1 MSMDVDVQ
9 SQYDSVSANMDDT
22 DIFDVPMPLVLLLLE
37 RFSSRFKILSG
48 LDNYRLAILEAKPN
62 TFLIPH
68 HWDAD
73 VVVIIV
79 KGKATINL
87 VRNDNRESYNL
98 ECGDIARIPAGPMI
112 YLVNRDD
119 NENLQIVTLFRT
131 ISTPGHVSKF
141 FSASSEDGESFYT
154 AFSNEILEAAL
165 NTPKD
170 KRMLGEKRKGV
181 MREASKEQI
190 KAMSEQASSSSKGGR
205 WWSIHKSF
213 IIPLGHVFTVVAS
226 EKENLQIIVFRINTQ
241 DNKRNFTARKEHNL
255 AVSTLTIATAVPRP
269 GLLQAFKSNP
279 LSPSEQYLLL
289 HLDSR
294 VENQRIEYYYTV
306 SEPCCEL
313 SFAPSGLGFCG
324 VAVGTGP
331 VAPLGELLNIHYT
344 ARFADGTVFDSNYK
358 SAR

>member
-1 MSMDVDVQ
+1 MVRDILIRVMSTVPLE
-9 SQYDSVSANMDDT
+9 SCFSA
-22 DIFDVPMPLVLLLLE
+22 
-37 RFSSRFKILSG
+37 
-48 LDNYRLAILEAKPN
+48 DNYRLAILEAKPN

-241 DNKRNFTARKEHNL
+241 DNKRNFTARKEHNAWPSASL
-255 AVSTLTIATAVPRP
+255 QIQPTFAFRTI
-269 GLLQAFKSNP
+269 
-279 LSPSEQYLLL
+279 SPSSSRFSSGESKVSLESESAIKRRI
-289 HLDSR
+289 LDAGLGRLAASM
-294 VENQRIEYYYTV
+294 VFSVPLDANATRIEYYYTV